1 MPAALRTSGSGLGS
15 RDTWHAMS
23 ANLDLVQSIYDRW
36 ERGDWGANDWA
47 DPEIEFVIADG
58 PDPRSIAGREAM
70 AREWREFLGAWADYA
85 IAADDFRELDDG
97 RVLVLLH
104 ATGRG
109 KASGAAIAPMLGANL
124 FTIRDGVV
132 GRLAIY
138 FDHRSA
144 LAELGLTEQ
153 A

>member
-1 MPAALRTSGSGLGS
+1 
-15 RDTWHAMS
+15 
-23 ANLDLVQSIYDRW
+23 
-36 ERGDWGANDWA
+36 
-47 DPEIEFVIADG
+47 
-58 PDPRSIAGREAM
+58 M

-85 IAADDFRELDDG
+85 IAADEFRELDEG

-109 KASGAAIAPMLGANL
+109 KASGVAIAPMLGANL

-144 LAELGLTEQ
+144 LAELDLTEE